1 MTSRPRRIGGIVL
14 LVLAAL
20 LVPVAVIGTWTAR
33 TVTDTDAFVARVV
46 PVASSPEVQALVE
59 QEMTAQVTQAI
70 DTRVAPRVT
79 GAIDELA
86 APDLV
91 KALLRDL
98 AGSLGG
104 AVETRTASIVAKVV
118 EAPEFA
124 TAFEEATRTAHTDL
138 VATLDGDA
146 TNNGAVVTEGDTVSI
161 KLATVGNAVRQ
172 ELVVAGFSFVD
183 RLPTLEASVPI
194 TTVEQ
199 LEQWQGYYRLLTVL
213 VWLGPLLV
221 LVFAVAGAWL
231 LRDVAVA
238 GLWFT
243 GAALLALVAAVVALR
258 VVVSGATDRLAD
270 PVAADAARA
279 VVSTFSDT
287 LVRNA
292 TVVGILLVI
301 GLAVAAYVAARRR
314 LAPTHR
320 HRLRAEDAGRPVST
334 VHANS
339 QRDGVVA
346 EQHGDVGGHERL
358 ARPAVLLLLHQP
370 HHRCVLLGERLLV
383 SGGCRGPRHAGWRGA
398 RGDRAC
404 QERAER
410 ERAGPGRVRAA
421 THGIAR
427 SNDAPRSPSLVGHN
441 WSGSAYFG
449 HAGARRAFHGRD
461 PETALITRESPRD
474 GDRLGDRRRRPR
486 PETTSTDD
494 THTGPRE
501 DHRCS
506 SGSPSSTA
514 ERPRCG

>member
-1 MTSRPRRIGGIVL
+1 MTSRRRRIGGIVL

-20 LVPVAVIGTWTAR
+20 LVPVAVIATWTAR

-91 KALLRDL
+91 KGLLRDL

-161 KLATVGNAVRQ
+161 RLATVGNAVRQ
-172 ELVVAGFSFVD
+172 ELVSAGFSFVD

-199 LEQWQGYYRLLTVL
+199 LETWQGYYQLLTVL

-221 LVFAVAGAWL
+221 LLFGVAGAWL
-231 LRDVAVA
+231 VRDLAVA

-243 GAALLALVAAVVALR
+243 GAGLLALVAAVVALR
-258 VVVSGATDRLAD
+258 VVVSGATDRLTD
-270 PVAADAARA
+270 PVAADAAGA
-279 VVSTFSDT
+279 VVSTFTDT

-292 TVVGILLVI
+292 TVVGILLVL
-301 GLAVAAYVAARRR
+301 GLAGAAYVVARRR
-314 LAPTHR
+314 RAP
-320 HRLRAEDAGRPVST
+320 
-334 VHANS
+334 
-339 QRDGVVA
+339 
-346 EQHGDVGGHERL
+346 
-358 ARPAVLLLLHQP
+358 QP
-370 HHRCVLLGERLLV
+370 T
-383 SGGCRGPRHAGWRGA
+383 
-398 RGDRAC
+398 
-404 QERAER
+404 
-410 ERAGPGRVRAA
+410 A
-421 THGIAR
+421 TA
-427 SNDAPRSPSLVGHN
+427 
-441 WSGSAYFG
+441 
-449 HAGARRAFHGRD
+449 
-461 PETALITRESPRD
+461 
-474 GDRLGDRRRRPR
+474 
-486 PETTSTDD
+486 
-494 THTGPRE
+494 
-501 DHRCS
+501 
-506 SGSPSSTA
+506 
-514 ERPRCG
+514 

>member
-20 LVPVAVIGTWTAR
+20 LVPVAVIATWTAR

-70 DTRVAPRVT
+70 DTAVAPRVS
-79 GAIDELA
+79 GAIDQMA

-91 KALLRDL
+91 KGLLRDL

-124 TAFEEATRTAHTDL
+124 NAFEEATRTAHTDL
-138 VATLDGDA
+138 VAALDGDPG
-146 TNNGAVVTEGDTVSI
+146 TGSLVTEGDTVSI

-172 ELVVAGFSFVD
+172 ELVGAGFTFVD

-199 LEQWQGYYRLLTVL
+199 LQTWQSYYQLLKVL

-221 LVFAVAGAWL
+221 IVCAAAGTWL
-231 LRDVAVA
+231 LRDAAVA

-243 GAALLALVAAVVALR
+243 ATALLALIAAVVALR
-258 VVVSGATDRLAD
+258 VVISNGTDRLAD

-279 VVSTFSDT
+279 VVATFGDT

-292 TVVGILLVI
+292 MVVGVLLVI

-314 LAPTHR
+314 LTRVEPVAPV
-320 HRLRAEDAGRPVST
+320 APVAPADA
-334 VHANS
+334 
-339 QRDGVVA
+339 
-346 EQHGDVGGHERL
+346 
-358 ARPAVLLLLHQP
+358 
-370 HHRCVLLGERLLV
+370 
-383 SGGCRGPRHAGWRGA
+383 
-398 RGDRAC
+398 
-404 QERAER
+404 
-410 ERAGPGRVRAA
+410 
-421 THGIAR
+421 
-427 SNDAPRSPSLVGHN
+427 
-441 WSGSAYFG
+441 
-449 HAGARRAFHGRD
+449 
-461 PETALITRESPRD
+461 
-474 GDRLGDRRRRPR
+474 
-486 PETTSTDD
+486 TS
-494 THTGPRE
+494 
-501 DHRCS
+501 
-506 SGSPSSTA
+506 
-514 ERPRCG
+514 